1 MPSIIPSCLL
11 TPWMQETRYSRT
23 MRRNRL
29 VWVLAPLLVSALVS
43 CSGSS
48 WGKELK
54 KDAHYG
60 RATMFYTENVDPALA
75 QKVFDRMIEANYNF
89 ASNLPEQLD
98 RVDGRLVLRLGNDNE
113 DSIAEAIAIGE
124 ESGVISY
131 MHGLAFVLA
140 EAAGGEPVDIILCR
154 ESLDDP
160 FYTVVW
166 DEGK

>member
-1 MPSIIPSCLL
+1 
-11 TPWMQETRYSRT
+11 

-29 VWVLAPLLVSALVS
+29 VWVLAPLLASALVS

-113 DSIAEAIAIGE
+113 DSIADVIANGE
-124 ESGVISY
+124 ESGVTNY
-131 MHGLAFVLA
+131 MHGLAYFVS
-140 EAAGGEPVDIILCR
+140 EAVGGESVDIILCR